1 MVEPPATPGEPSP
14 PHRRPSTSRVVIERA
29 DRRAIGSALPPRQN
43 STNDG
48 SNDSAPRGCRTFS
61 FAAEHAAS
69 GTPPGTTAAEPRT
82 PMAPASKRAA
92 ITAYSAVLSAYPVPN
107 LGVLAY
113 DGAVIQSGV
122 TVARSEEHT
131 SELQSLMRISY
142 AVLCWTKKTNI
153 KIKHI

>member
-1 MVEPPATPGEPSP
+1 MLEQPATAGAPSP
-14 PHRRPSTSRVVIERA
+14 PHSRPSTIRGDIDRS

-48 SNDSAPRGCRTFS
+48 SNDSAPRGGRTFS

-92 ITAYSAVLSAYPVPN
+92 TNAYSAVLSAYPVPN
-107 LGVLAY
+107 PGEIGRASCRERVCTY
-113 DGAVIQSGV
+113 V
-122 TVARSEEHT
+122 
-131 SELQSLMRISY
+131 
-142 AVLCWTKKTNI
+142 
-153 KIKHI
+153 